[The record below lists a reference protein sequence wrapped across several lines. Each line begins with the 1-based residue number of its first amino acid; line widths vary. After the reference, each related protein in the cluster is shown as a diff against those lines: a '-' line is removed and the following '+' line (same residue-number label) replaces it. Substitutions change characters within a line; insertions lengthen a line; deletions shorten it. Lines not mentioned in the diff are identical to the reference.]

1 MSLVIQYEEVEG
13 IPDPPPDFPRCG
25 SWPPSNVERHTAGL
39 GAVLPDLDT
48 TTMISESNKS
58 KQLGVSNSD
67 PSNPLTT
74 SGGINLSSV
83 LILLVVLIIVFSAA
97 VAMSVYIVRTK
108 PSMTPETTH
117 LL

>member
-25 SWPPSNVERHTAGL
+25 SWPPANVKRHTAGVA
-39 GAVLPDLDT
+39 AVMPDLDT
-48 TTMISESNKS
+48 TTVISES
-58 KQLGVSNSD
+58 KQVGVSNSD
-67 PSNPLTT
+67 PTNPLMT
-74 SGGINLSSV
+74 SGGINLGA
-83 LILLVVLIIVFSAA
+83 LPILLVSLLIIVFSAA